1 MNVAEPIAPLDDTGA
16 VDDTNPWLGLA
27 SFTEDTRRYFYG
39 RDEEIA
45 ELSRRVQRKLLT
57 VLFGKSGLGKT
68 SILRAGLVP
77 RLRTQG
83 YCPVYVRVDYAE
95 GTPEPSEQIKQAIH
109 EASTAGRWTQVGSAV
124 QGESLWEFLHHRD
137 DVLRDND
144 GKTLIPLLIFDQ
156 FEEIFTLAQGDESGR
171 ARAARFIEDLADLV
185 ENRPPKVLEA
195 RLDTDD
201 EAASQF
207 DFARGDYRVLI
218 ALREDYLAQLESLRS
233 AMPSV
238 SQNRLRIAPMTGQ
251 QALAAV
257 LEPGKR
263 LVSQEVA
270 ESIVHFVAGG
280 AEIANAEVEPSLL
293 SLICRELNDT
303 RVAAGNTEITQGLL
317 AGSHA
322 SILGNFYERA
332 LADQPPAVRRIV
344 EDDLLTES
352 GFRENVAEEKLLA
365 RFVAAG
371 VPRTA
376 LAALVNRRLLRVEER
391 LDIRRVEL
399 THDVLCAVVKASRDQ
414 RHEREAREATEKQL
428 ADQRAREHAARK
440 ALVRARQIAAGCI
453 VLAVLA
459 VAAAAFATFS
469 LHRARQAEHLAQQT
483 RAQSEQARDQAERL
497 LGYLSED
504 FGRDLESFGELKTVA
519 EFAQRQI
526 DYFHGLPPQL
536 KSPQSLLN
544 GAIALVRHGRT
555 MRLIGDAERSRADD
569 QEAIGLL
576 QARLDSGDRSAT
588 TTVALGMAHTE
599 LASLEDSRD
608 EPAGPADAR
617 RALALLRPEAQAADA
632 TADARLAYA
641 DALIRLGWEQ
651 NATSPAEAVKSYE
664 EAKRVTEALGAINLG
679 NVFAATDH
687 ADADGYAASALMSLG
702 RLDAATAAGQSGED
716 LARRVLVQRPGN
728 RQALHAEA
736 MSLSYLMAIPVARLD
751 PAQAVQLGPRVL
763 ETNQVALGLDP
774 DNAVAVNNLG
784 VSYDNLASAY
794 WRAGQLRQGAVTYRK
809 AADTFGDLVAHA
821 NTVGGANQADSLLWN
836 AEFLAQ
842 MGDLSGLQALAAGDA
857 RIQTLRPPTTA
868 AVADMHYRHNVNLYV
883 QALVAEGRGDPAAA
897 RRLAAEAAAAV
908 TWEDRKILT
917 STSIVGPA
925 LLDALV
931 ARTAF
936 RMGDYPAA
944 LHALDMTLA
953 TWNLLENDA
962 PDDLDLQRFS
972 ALRSIAL
979 GRAGRTAEAVTA
991 GKAVL
996 AAERRLASLNR
1007 TDRLQ
1012 PYELAL
1018 ALYADALAEPAN
1030 ATANLTEAAKIMDS
1044 LQPQVAA
1051 LMGPK
1056 ELRGWI
1062 RQAQAR
1068 H

>member
-1 MNVAEPIAPLDDTGA
+1 MNVVEPVAPLHDTGA

-77 RLRTQG
+77 RLRIQG

-171 ARAARFIEDLADLV
+171 ARAARFLEHLADLV

-195 RLDTDD
+195 RLDADD

-270 ESIVHFVAGG
+270 EAIVRFVAGG
-280 AEIANAEVEPSLL
+280 AEIANAEVEPALL

-322 SILGNFYERA
+322 SILSNFYERA

-371 VPRTA
+371 VPRAA

-414 RHEREAREATEKQL
+414 RHEREAREATEQQL

-459 VAAAAFATFS
+459 VAAAVFATFS

-483 RAQSEQARDQAERL
+483 RAQSEQTRDQAERL

-555 MRLIGDAERSRADD
+555 MRLIGDAVRSRADD

-576 QARLDSGDRSAT
+576 QARLDAGDRSAT
-588 TTVALGMAHTE
+588 TTVALGMAYTE
-599 LASLEDSRD
+599 LANLEDSRD
-608 EPAGPADAR
+608 EPAGPADAQ

-641 DALIRLGWEQ
+641 DALIRRGWEQ
-651 NATSPAEAVKSYE
+651 NASSPAEAVKSFE
-664 EAKRVTEALGAINLG
+664 EAKRVTEALGAISLS

-687 ADADGYAASALMSLG
+687 ADADGYVASALMSLG

-736 MSLSYLMAIPVARLD
+736 MSLSYLMAIPIARLD
-751 PAQAVQLGPRVL
+751 PAQAVQLGPQAL
-763 ETNQVALGLDP
+763 KTGQVALGLDP

-784 VSYDNLASAY
+784 VGYENLAAAY
-794 WRAGQLRQGAVTYRK
+794 WRAGQLRQAAVTYRK
-809 AADTFGDLVAHA
+809 AADTFGDLVAHT
-821 NTVGGANQADSLLWN
+821 NTVGGANQAESLLWS
-836 AEFLAQ
+836 AEYLAQ
-842 MGDLSGLQALAAGDA
+842 MGDLSGLQALAADDA
-857 RIQTLRPPTTA
+857 RFLTLHPPTTA
-868 AVADMHYRHNVNLYV
+868 TVADTHYRHSVNLYV
-883 QALVAEGRGDPAAA
+883 QALIAEARGDPAAA

-917 STSIVGPA
+917 STGTAGSA

-936 RMGDYPAA
+936 RMGDFPAA

-953 TWNLLENDA
+953 TWSLVENDA

-972 ALRSIAL
+972 ALRAIAL
-979 GRAGRTAEAVTA
+979 GRAGRTAEAIVAAKT
-991 GKAVL
+991 VL

-1068 H
+1068 R

>member
-1 MNVAEPIAPLDDTGA
+1 MNIVAAVAPLDDTGA

-27 SFTEDTRRYFYG
+27 SFTEDTRGYFYG

-83 YCPVYVRVDYAE
+83 YCPVYVRVDYAA
-95 GTPEPSEQIKQAIH
+95 GTPEPSEQIKQAIQ
-109 EASTAGRWTQVGSAV
+109 EASMAGRWTQIGSAV
-124 QGESLWEFLHHRD
+124 EGESLWEFLHHRD

-156 FEEIFTLAQGDESGR
+156 FEEIFTLAQGDEFGR
-171 ARAARFIEDLADLV
+171 VRSARFIEDLADLV
-185 ENRPPKVLEA
+185 ENRPPKALEA
-195 RLDTDD
+195 RLETDD

-218 ALREDYLAQLESLRS
+218 ALREDYLAQMEGLRS

-257 LEPGKR
+257 LQPGKR
-263 LVSQEVA
+263 LLSQEVA
-270 ESIVHFVAGG
+270 EAIVRFVAGG
-280 AEIANAEVEPSLL
+280 AEISNAEAEPALL

-303 RVAAGNTEITQGLL
+303 RIAAGKPEITQGLL

-322 SILGNFYERA
+322 SILSNFYERA
-332 LADQPPAVRRIV
+332 LVDQPSAVRRIV

-371 VPRTA
+371 VPASA
-376 LAALVNRRLLRVEER
+376 LATLVNRRLLRVEER

-428 ADQRAREHAARK
+428 ADQRERERATRK
-440 ALVRARQIAAGCI
+440 ALIRARQIAAGCI

-459 VAAAAFATFS
+459 VAAAVFS
-469 LHRARQAEHLAQQT
+469 VFSRHRAQQAERLAQET
-483 RAQSEQARDQAERL
+483 RAQSEQL
-497 LGYLSED
+497 LGYLSDD

-536 KSPQSLLN
+536 KSPQSVLN
-544 GAIALVRHGRT
+544 GALALIRHGRT
-555 MRLIGDAERSRADD
+555 MRLTGNAERARADD
-569 QEAIGLL
+569 QEAIQLL
-576 QARLDSGDRSAT
+576 QAQVDTGTGERSAAT
-588 TTVALGMAHTE
+588 LALGMAYTE
-599 LASLEDSRD
+599 LATLEDNRD
-608 EPAGPADAR
+608 EPTGPADAR
-617 RALALLRPEAQAADA
+617 RALALLRPAAKSA
-632 TADARLAYA
+632 SAPASASLAYA
-641 DALIRLGWEQ
+641 DALIRQGWEQ
-651 NATSPAEAVKSYE
+651 NATAPAKAIESFQEANQ
-664 EAKRVTEALGAINLG
+664 VTEALGALTLA

-687 ADADGYAASALMSLG
+687 ADADGYSSSALTSVG
-702 RLDAATAAGQSGED
+702 RLDEGTSAARSGAE

-728 RQALHAEA
+728 RQALHAQE
-736 MSLSYLMAIPVARLD
+736 MSLSYLMAIPISRLD
-751 PAQAVQLGPRVL
+751 PEAAVQLGPQALEASRV
-763 ETNQVALGLDP
+763 ELGLDP
-774 DNAVAVNNLG
+774 DNTVAINNQG
-784 VSYDNLASAY
+784 VAY
-794 WRAGQLRQGAVTYRK
+794 ENMGVADWRAGHLREAASVYRK
-809 AADTFGDLVAHA
+809 SADVFGDLLTHA
-821 NTVGGANQADSLLWN
+821 NTSGLGNQAEGLVSTG
-836 AEFLAQ
+836 EVLAQ
-842 MGDLSGLQALAAGDA
+842 LGDLPGLQALAADDA
-857 RIQTLRPPTTA
+857 RFLALHPFNSATA
-868 AVADMHYRHNVNLYV
+868 DDLHYRQSMTPYL
-883 QALVAEGRGDPAAA
+883 QALTAEARGDQATALRLATEAAA
-897 RRLAAEAAAAV
+897 RVPWA
-908 TWEDRKILT
+908 DRKVLAQ
-917 STSIVGPA
+917 TSIASPGV
-925 LLDALV
+925 LDALV
-931 ARTAF
+931 ARTAL
-936 RMGDYPAA
+936 RMGDFAA
-944 LHALDMTLA
+944 AVKALDVTLA
-953 TWNLLENDA
+953 NWNLTENDA
-962 PDDLDLQRFS
+962 PDDLDFQRYS
-972 ALRSIAL
+972 ALRAIAL
-979 GRAGRTAEAVTA
+979 DRAGRTAEAVTA
-991 GKAVL
+991 SKAVL

-1030 ATANLTEAAKIMDS
+1030 AAANLAEATKVMNS
-1044 LQPQVAA
+1044 LQPDVAA

>member
-1 MNVAEPIAPLDDTGA
+1 MNVVEPVAPLHDTGA
-16 VDDTNPWLGLA
+16 VDDSNPWLGLA
-27 SFTEDTRRYFYG
+27 SFTEDTRGYFYG

-95 GTPEPSEQIKQAIH
+95 GTPEPSEQIKQAIR

-156 FEEIFTLAQGDESGR
+156 FEEIFTLAQGDEFGR

-185 ENRPPKVLEA
+185 ENRPPKALEA
-195 RLDTDD
+195 RLDADD
-201 EAASQF
+201 ETASQF

-218 ALREDYLAQLESLRS
+218 ALREDYLAQLEGLRG

-257 LEPGKR
+257 LQPGKR

-270 ESIVHFVAGG
+270 EAIVRFVAGG
-280 AEIANAEVEPSLL
+280 VEIANVEVEPALL

-303 RVAAGNTEITQGLL
+303 RIAAGNTEITLGLL

-322 SILGNFYERA
+322 SILSNFYARA
-332 LADQPPAVRRIV
+332 LVDQPPAVRRIV

-365 RFVAAG
+365 RFIAAG
-371 VPRTA
+371 VPASA
-376 LAALVNRRLLRVEER
+376 LATLVNRRLLRVEER

-428 ADQRAREHAARK
+428 ADQRARELAARK
-440 ALVRARQIAAGCI
+440 ALVRARQIAGGCI
-453 VLAVLA
+453 LLAVLA
-459 VAAAAFATFS
+459 VAAAVFATFS
-469 LHRARQAEHLAQQT
+469 LHLAQQT

-536 KSPQSLLN
+536 KSPQSVLN
-544 GAIALVRHGRT
+544 GAAALVSHGRT
-555 MRLIGDAERSRADD
+555 MRLIGNADRSRADD
-569 QEAIGLL
+569 QEAIALL
-576 QARLDSGDRSAT
+576 QARLDAGDRSAT
-588 TTVALGMAHTE
+588 TTVALGMAYTE
-599 LASLEDSRD
+599 LANLKDSRD
-608 EPAGPADAR
+608 EPTGPADAQ

-632 TADARLAYA
+632 TAGARLAYA
-641 DALIRLGWEQ
+641 DALIRRGWEQ
-651 NATSPAEAVKSYE
+651 NASATAEAVKSFE
-664 EAKRVTEALGAINLG
+664 EAKRVTEALGALSLI

-702 RLDAATAAGQSGED
+702 RLDAATAAGRSGED

-736 MSLSYLMAIPVARLD
+736 MSLSYLMAIPVSRLD
-751 PAQAVQLGPRVL
+751 PAQAVALGPQAL
-763 ETNQVALGLDP
+763 ESNRVALGLDP
-774 DNAVAVNNLG
+774 DNAVVVNNLG
-784 VSYDNLASAY
+784 VSYENLAAAY
-794 WRAGQLRQGAVTYRK
+794 WRAGQLRQAAVTYRK
-809 AADTFGDLVAHA
+809 AADTFGDLVAHT
-821 NTVGGANQADSLLWN
+821 NTVGGANQAESLLWT
-836 AEFLAQ
+836 AECLAQ
-842 MGDLSGLQALAAGDA
+842 MGDLLGLQALAADDA
-857 RIQTLRPPTTA
+857 RFLTLHPPTTA
-868 AVADMHYRHNVNLYV
+868 TVADAHYRHSVNLYV
-883 QALVAEGRGDPAAA
+883 QALIAEARGDPAAA

-917 STSIVGPA
+917 STGTAGSA
-925 LLDALV
+925 FLNALV

-936 RMGDYPAA
+936 RMGDFPAA
-944 LHALDMTLA
+944 LHALDMAIA
-953 TWNLLENDA
+953 TWSLVENDA
-962 PDDLDLQRFS
+962 PDDVDLQRFS
-972 ALRSIAL
+972 TLRAIAL
-979 GRAGRTAEAVTA
+979 GRAGSTEAVTA
-991 GKAVL
+991 GKTVL
-996 AAERRLASLNR
+996 AAQRRLASLNR

-1030 ATANLTEAAKIMDS
+1030 ATAKLAEATKVMDS

>member
-1 MNVAEPIAPLDDTGA
+1 MSVVEPVAPLNDTGA
-16 VDDTNPWLGLA
+16 VDDTHPWLGLA

-83 YCPVYVRVDYAE
+83 YCPVYVRVDYAA
-95 GTPEPSEQIKQAIH
+95 GAPEPAEQIKQVIH
-109 EASTAGRWTQVGSAV
+109 EASVAGRWTQVGSAV

-137 DVLRDND
+137 DVLRDHD

-156 FEEIFTLAQGDESGR
+156 FEEIFTLAQSDESGR

-195 RLDTDD
+195 RLDADD

-270 ESIVHFVAGG
+270 EAIVRFVAGG
-280 AEIANAEVEPSLL
+280 AEIANAEVEPALL

-303 RVAAGNTEITQGLL
+303 RVAAGNTEITLGLL

-322 SILGNFYERA
+322 SILGNFYERV

-365 RFVAAG
+365 RLAAAG
-371 VPRTA
+371 APRSA
-376 LAALVNRRLLRVEER
+376 LATLVNRRLLRVEER

-414 RHEREAREATEKQL
+414 RHEREAREATERQL

-459 VAAAAFATFS
+459 VAAAVFATVS

-483 RAQSEQARDQAERL
+483 RAQSEQARDQTERL

-526 DYFHGLPPQL
+526 DYFHGLPAQL
-536 KSPQSLLN
+536 KSPQSVLN
-544 GAIALVRHGRT
+544 GAIALVSHGRT

-569 QEAIGLL
+569 QEAMDLL
-576 QARLDSGDRSAT
+576 QHRVDAGDHSAT
-588 TTVALGMAHTE
+588 TIVALGMAYTE
-599 LASLEDSRD
+599 LANLEDSRD
-608 EPAGPADAR
+608 EPAGPADAQ
-617 RALALLRPEAQAADA
+617 RALVLLRPEAQAADA
-632 TADARLAYA
+632 TAGAQLAYA
-641 DALIRLGWEQ
+641 DALIRRGWEQ
-651 NATSPAEAVKSYE
+651 NATAPAEAVKSFD
-664 EAKRVTEALGAINLG
+664 EAKRVTEALGAVSLG

-687 ADADGYAASALMSLG
+687 ADADGYAASALMTLG
-702 RLDAATAAGQSGED
+702 RLDAATAAGRAGED

-728 RQALHAEA
+728 RQALHAQS
-736 MSLSYLMAIPVARLD
+736 MSLNYLMAIPVVRLD
-751 PAQAVQLGPRVL
+751 PAQSIQLGPQAL
-763 ETNQVALGLDP
+763 ESGKVTLGLDP

-784 VSYDNLASAY
+784 VDYENLAAAY
-794 WRAGQLRQGAVTYRK
+794 WRAGQLRQAAVTYRR
-809 AADTFGDLVAHA
+809 AADTFEDLIAHTT
-821 NTVGGANQADSLLWN
+821 TVGGSNQAESLVWN
-836 AEFLAQ
+836 AECLAQ
-842 MGDLSGLQALAAGDA
+842 IGDLSGLQALAADDA
-857 RIQTLRPPTTA
+857 RSLTLRPPSGA
-868 AVADMHYRHNVNLYV
+868 AVAVTHYRHSVNPYL
-883 QALVAEGRGDPAAA
+883 QALIAEARGDPAAA
-897 RRLAAEAAAAV
+897 QRLAAEAAAAV
-908 TWEDRKILT
+908 TWEDRKALT
-917 STSIVGPA
+917 NTGSGSAA
-925 LLDALV
+925 LLDAVV

-936 RMGDYPAA
+936 RMGDFPAA
-944 LHALDMTLA
+944 VHALDMALA
-953 TWNLLENDA
+953 TWKLVENDA

-972 ALRSIAL
+972 ALRAIAL

-991 GKAVL
+991 AQAVL
-996 AAERRLASLNR
+996 AAERRLASLNH

-1018 ALYADALAEPAN
+1018 ALYADALAEPAK
-1030 ATANLTEAAKIMDS
+1030 AAANLTEATKVMGS

-1051 LMGPK
+1051 LLGPK